1 MAAIAF
7 GLPRSTTRTGY
18 ASVRSHKRNCE
29 LSREERGLP
38 LHPANGFIDCPS
50 CHGTGEIYRNDSGS
64 GDPQCEY
71 GLACAHCGGE
81 GEIADG
87 LIDPLLLVAKY
98 RKGRA
103 GWAMSER
110 READRRHYYSLYRM
124 RAMRPC
130 SGLAAAG
137 MLARAQMCA
146 NEADRAV
153 QALQQVAA

>member
-18 ASVRSHKRNCE
+18 ASVRDHKRSSE
-29 LSREERGLP
+29 LTREERGLP
-38 LHPANGFIDCPS
+38 LHPANGFIACPA
-50 CHGTGEIYRNDSGS
+50 CDGTGELYRNDSAI

-71 GLACAHCGGE
+71 GLACGRCGGE

-87 LIDPLLLVAKY
+87 QIDPLLLVAKY
-98 RKGRA
+98 RKGRF

-110 READRRHYYSLYRM
+110 RAADRRYHYNLYRM

-130 SGLAAAG
+130 SGLAAVD

-146 NEADRAV
+146 NDTAR
-153 QALQQVAA
+153 ALQQVAA

>member
-18 ASVRSHKRNCE
+18 ASVRDHKRSIE
-29 LSREERGLP
+29 LTREERGLP
-38 LHPANGFIDCPS
+38 LHPANAFITCSDCD
-50 CHGTGEIYRNDSGS
+50 GTGEHVRNDSAS

-71 GLACAHCGGE
+71 GVACGRCGGE

-87 LIDPLLLVAKY
+87 LIDRLLLVAKY
-98 RKGRA
+98 RKGRF

-110 READRRHYYSLYRM
+110 RAADRRHSYNLYRM

-130 SGLAAAG
+130 SGLAAVD
-137 MLARAQMCA
+137 MRARAQMCA
-146 NEADRAV
+146 NDAAR
-153 QALQQVAA
+153 ALQQVAA

>member
-1 MAAIAF
+1 MAF
-7 GLPRSTTRTGY
+7 ENLPRSTTRIGY
-18 ASVRSHKRNCE
+18 ASVRGHKRSCE
-29 LSREERGLP
+29 LTRDERSLP
-38 LHPANGFIDCPS
+38 QHPANGFIACPDCA
-50 CHGTGEIYRNDSGS
+50 GMGEHALSDSRI
-64 GDPQCEY
+64 GDPQSEY
-71 GLACAHCGGE
+71 AMVCDRCNGE

-103 GWAMSER
+103 GWAMNER

-137 MLARAQMCA
+137 MLARAQICA
-146 NEADRAV
+146 NAADRAL

>member
-7 GLPRSTTRTGY
+7 GLPRSTTRLGY
-18 ASVRSHKRNCE
+18 ALVRNNKRNCE
-29 LSREERGLP
+29 LTREERGLP
-38 LHPANGFIDCPS
+38 LHPANDFITCPDCD
-50 CHGTGEIYRNDSGS
+50 GTGEHVRNDSAS

-71 GLACAHCGGE
+71 GVACGRCGGE

-98 RKGRA
+98 RKGRFT
-103 GWAMSER
+103 WAMSER
-110 READRRHYYSLYRM
+110 RAADRRHYYSLYRM

-130 SGLAAAG
+130 SGLAAVD

-146 NEADRAV
+146 NHTAS
-153 QALQQVAA
+153 ALQQVAA

>member
-18 ASVRSHKRNCE
+18 ASVRDHKRSSE
-29 LSREERGLP
+29 LTREERGLP
-38 LHPANGFIDCPS
+38 LHPANAFIACPDCDA
-50 CHGTGEIYRNDSGS
+50 TGEHVRNDSAS

-71 GLACAHCGGE
+71 GVACGRCGGE

-98 RKGRA
+98 RKGRF

-110 READRRHYYSLYRM
+110 RAADRRHSYGLYRM
-124 RAMRPC
+124 RAMRLC
-130 SGLAAAG
+130 SGLAAVD

-146 NEADRAV
+146 NDMAR
-153 QALQQVAA
+153 ALQQVAA